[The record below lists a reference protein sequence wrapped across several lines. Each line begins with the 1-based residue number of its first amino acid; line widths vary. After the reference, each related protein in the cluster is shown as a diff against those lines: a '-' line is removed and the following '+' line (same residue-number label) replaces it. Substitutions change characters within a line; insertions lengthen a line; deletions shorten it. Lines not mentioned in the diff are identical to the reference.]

1 MTEEPGR
8 KPYKVSVVDRE
19 TGGARPSRGAAGADT
34 PSEPEPADADET
46 GDDAEEGSGPDS
58 PDPQGT
64 STKPAQRAP
73 GKGGKGG
80 KPPAAKGR
88 WSTRSLGRKS
98 QIGLLVVAV
107 LGVVGTAVFGN
118 AWASL
123 SDQQNQQA
131 QVRTVTNN
139 FLLALTNFDAKSV
152 DADFNKIQ
160 QYATGSFATQS
171 NQFFGSTIRSQL
183 EAALASSR
191 GQIRS
196 QFVQS
201 INGNKASVYSV
212 VDQTY
217 INNKMTSPSADE
229 LQIQTD
235 LTQTGSGWKVSNV
248 TVLNNSGAGS
258 GTGSTSPSSTTTT
271 VPSATTA
278 PSTTAAP

>member
-19 TGGARPSRGAAGADT
+19 TGSARPRPADGADGAD
-34 PSEPEPADADET
+34 PSDET
-46 GDDAEEGSGPDS
+46 DSSDVAETAGGSDEDR
-58 PDPQGT
+58 PDPKGVA
-64 STKPAQRAP
+64 SKPAAP
-73 GKGGKGG
+73 GAGSAKKA
-80 KPPAAKGR
+80 PAAKSR
-88 WSTRSLGRKS
+88 WYARSLGRKS
-98 QIGLLVVAV
+98 QIVVLVIAV
-107 LGVVGTAVFGN
+107 LGIVGTAVFAQ

-123 SDQQNQQA
+123 NGRAGQQA
-131 QVRTVTNN
+131 QVQTVTTN

-160 QYATGSFATQS
+160 GYATGSFASQS

-201 INGNKASVYSV
+201 INGDKASVYSV

-217 INNKMTSPSADE
+217 INNKMSSPSADE

-235 LTQTGSGWKVSNV
+235 LTMTGAGWKVSNV

-258 GTGSTSPSSTTTT
+258 ATGSSSSSSPSTT
-271 VPSATTA
+271 VPSTTTA
-278 PSTTAAP
+278 PPTTAAP

>member
-1 MTEEPGR
+1 MTDEQGP

-19 TGGARPSRGAAGADT
+19 TGGARPGRATAGAGAT
-34 PSEPEPADADET
+34 SEADSPMVEGPEDGTDAD
-46 GDDAEEGSGPDS
+46 GPGPSGAVS
-58 PDPQGT
+58 
-64 STKPAQRAP
+64 KPAAP
-73 GKGGKGG
+73 VKAA
-80 KPPAAKGR
+80 AAKGR
-88 WSTRSLGRKS
+88 WYARTLGRKG
-98 QIGLLVVAV
+98 QIVVLVIAI
-107 LGVVGTAVFGN
+107 LGVVGTAVFGH
-118 AWASL
+118 AWATL
-123 SDQQNQQA
+123 NNQAGQQA

-160 QYATGSFATQS
+160 RYATGSFATQS

-217 INNKMTSPSADE
+217 VNNKMTSPSADE

-235 LTQTGSGWKVSNV
+235 LTLTGSGWKVSNV

-258 GTGSTSPSSTTTT
+258 GTGSSSSSST
-271 VPSATTA
+271 PTTA
-278 PSTTAAP
+278 PPTTAAP

>member
-1 MTEEPGR
+1 MTEEQGP

-19 TGGARPSRGAAGADT
+19 TGGARPRATDADT
-34 PSEPEPADADET
+34 SAEVEQPDDGSDA
-46 GDDAEEGSGPDS
+46 GS
-58 PDPQGT
+58 PDPKAAAPK
-64 STKPAQRAP
+64 SAPPAAP
-73 GKGGKGG
+73 GKGKA
-80 KPPAAKGR
+80 PVAKGR
-88 WSTRSLGRKS
+88 WYARSLGRKS
-98 QIGLLVVAV
+98 QIVLLVIAV

-118 AWASL
+118 AWATL
-123 SDQQNQQA
+123 SDRQGQQA
-131 QVRTVTNN
+131 QVESVTNN

-160 QYATGSFATQS
+160 QYATGSFASQS

-201 INGNKASVYSV
+201 INGNSASVYSV

-235 LTQTGSGWKVSNV
+235 LTMTGSGWKVSNV

-258 GTGSTSPSSTTTT
+258 GTGSTSSSSTTTT
-271 VPSATTA
+271 VPAATTT
-278 PSTTAAP
+278 PTTAAP

>member
-1 MTEEPGR
+1 MTEKQDP

-19 TGGARPSRGAAGADT
+19 TGSVRPSRGAGADT
-34 PSEPEPADADET
+34 FSEADSADVEET
-46 GDDAEEGSGPDS
+46 EEESDADS
-58 PDPQGT
+58 PDP
-64 STKPAQRAP
+64 KPAASKPTAPGKAAP
-73 GKGGKGG
+73 GKGKA
-80 KPPAAKGR
+80 PVKGR
-88 WSTRSLGRKS
+88 WYARTLGRKS
-98 QIGLLVVAV
+98 QIVLLVIAV
-107 LGVVGTAVFGN
+107 LGVVGTAVFGS

-123 SDQQNQQA
+123 SNRQSQQA
-131 QVRTVTNN
+131 QVETVTNN
-139 FLLALTNFDAKSV
+139 FLLALTNFDSKSV

-201 INGNKASVYSV
+201 INGNNASVYSV

-217 INNKMTSPSADE
+217 VNNKMTSPSADE

-235 LTQTGSGWKVSNV
+235 LTMTGSGWKVSNV

-258 GTGSTSPSSTTTT
+258 GTGSTSSSSTTTT
-271 VPSATTA
+271 VPATTTT
-278 PSTTAAP
+278 PTTAAP

>member
-1 MTEEPGR
+1 MTEKQDP

-19 TGGARPSRGAAGADT
+19 TGSVRPSRAAGADIS
-34 PSEPEPADADET
+34 SEADSADVEET
-46 GDDAEEGSGPDS
+46 EDGSGAKDS
-58 PDPQGT
+58 GPKGVA
-64 STKPAQRAP
+64 SKPAVP
-73 GKGGKGG
+73 GAG
-80 KPPAAKGR
+80 AAKKAPATKTR
-88 WSTRSLGRKS
+88 WYARSLGRKS
-98 QIGLLVVAV
+98 QIVLLVIAV
-107 LGVVGTAVFGN
+107 LGVVGTAVFGQ

-123 SDQQNQQA
+123 NGQAGQQA
-131 QVRTVTNN
+131 QVQTVTSN

-160 QYATGSFATQS
+160 GYATGSFANQS

-201 INGNKASVYSV
+201 INGN
-212 VDQTY
+212 
-217 INNKMTSPSADE
+217 NKMSSPSADE

-235 LTQTGSGWKVSNV
+235 LTMTGAGWKVSNV

-258 GTGSTSPSSTTTT
+258 ATGSSSPSSPTTVPSTTTT
-271 VPSATTA
+271 P
-278 PSTTAAP
+278 TTAAP

>member
-1 MTEEPGR
+1 MTEEPGP

-19 TGGARPSRGAAGADT
+19 TGGARPRAGAA
-34 PSEPEPADADET
+34 EADADTSPEV
-46 GDDAEEGSGPDS
+46 ES
-58 PDPQGT
+58 PDEGT
-64 STKPAQRAP
+64 DATTPAPKAAA
-73 GKGGKGG
+73 K
-80 KPPAAKGR
+80 PAAKGR
-88 WSTRSLGRKS
+88 WYTRSLGRKS
-98 QIGLLVVAV
+98 QIVLLVIAV
-107 LGVVGTAVFGN
+107 LGVVGPAVFGS
-118 AWASL
+118 AWANL
-123 SDQQNQQA
+123 SDQQSQQNQ
-131 QVRTVTNN
+131 VESVTNN
-139 FLLALTNFDAKSV
+139 FLLALTNFDAKTV

-217 INNKMTSPSADE
+217 INNKLTSPSADV

-235 LTQTGSGWKVSNV
+235 LTMTGSGWKVSNV

-258 GTGSTSPSSTTTT
+258 GTGSSSTTPTS
-271 VPSATTA
+271 VPPAATTTT
-278 PSTTAAP
+278 PTTAAP

>member
-1 MTEEPGR
+1 MTEEPGP

-19 TGGARPSRGAAGADT
+19 TGGARPSPRD
-34 PSEPEPADADET
+34 ADADTDTSPEVEAP
-46 GDDAEEGSGPDS
+46 DDGSGADS
-58 PDPQGT
+58 PDP
-64 STKPAQRAP
+64 KAAAAPAK
-73 GKGGKGG
+73 GKGSA
-80 KPPAAKGR
+80 PAARGR
-88 WSTRSLGRKS
+88 WYARSLGRKT
-98 QIGLLVVAV
+98 QMVVLVIAV

-123 SDQQNQQA
+123 SDRQDQQA
-131 QVRTVTNN
+131 QVESVNSN

-160 QYATGSFATQS
+160 TYATGSFANQS

-196 QFVQS
+196 QYVQS

-217 INNKMTSPSADE
+217 INNKMKSPSADE

-235 LTQTGSGWKVSNV
+235 LTMTGSGWKVSNV

-258 GTGSTSPSSTTTT
+258 GTGSTPSSSTPTSVPPTTVPATTTT
-271 VPSATTA
+271 P
-278 PSTTAAP
+278 TTAAP

>member
-1 MTEEPGR
+1 MTEEQTP

-19 TGGARPSRGAAGADT
+19 TGGARPRDT
-34 PSEPEPADADET
+34 GTDTDADASSDVEIEAE
-46 GDDAEEGSGPDS
+46 DDGSDAGS
-58 PDPQGT
+58 PDP
-64 STKPAQRAP
+64 K
-73 GKGGKGG
+73 
-80 KPPAAKGR
+80 PAAKPAASGSAKGQAPAAQGR
-88 WSTRSLGRKS
+88 WYTRTLGRKS
-98 QIGLLVVAV
+98 QIVLLVIAV
-107 LGVVGTAVFGN
+107 LGVVGTAVFGH

-123 SDQQNQQA
+123 NGQQDQQA
-131 QVRTVTNN
+131 QVRGVTNS

-152 DADFNKIQ
+152 DADFNRIQ

-217 INNKMTSPSADE
+217 VNNKMTSPSADE

-235 LTQTGSGWKVSNV
+235 LTLTGSGWKVSNV
-248 TVLNNSGAGS
+248 TVLNNSGAA
-258 GTGSTSPSSTTTT
+258 GTGSTSSSSTTTT
-271 VPSATTA
+271 VPATTTT
-278 PSTTAAP
+278 PTTAAP

>member
-1 MTEEPGR
+1 VTEEPGR

-19 TGGARPSRGAAGADT
+19 TGSARPSR
-34 PSEPEPADADET
+34 P
-46 GDDAEEGSGPDS
+46 DDAGTSSEADSADVEDTGEGPDATS
-58 PDPQGT
+58 PDPKGVA
-64 STKPAQRAP
+64 SKPAVPGPGAAKPAP
-73 GKGGKGG
+73 
-80 KPPAAKGR
+80 ATKGR
-88 WSTRSLGRKS
+88 WYARSLGRKS
-98 QIGLLVVAV
+98 QIVVLVIAV
-107 LGVVGTAVFGN
+107 LGIVGTVVFGQ
-118 AWASL
+118 AWATL
-123 SDQQNQQA
+123 NGRAGQQT
-131 QVRTVTNN
+131 QVQTVTRN
-139 FLLALTNFDAKSV
+139 FLLALTNFDSKSV

-160 QYATGSFATQS
+160 GYATGSFANQS

-201 INGNKASVYSV
+201 INGNTATVYSV

-217 INNKMTSPSADE
+217 INNKMSSPSADE

-235 LTQTGSGWKVSNV
+235 LTMTGAGWKVSNV

-258 GTGSTSPSSTTTT
+258 GTGSTSTSSPTTT
-271 VPSATTA
+271 VPSTTTA

>member
-1 MTEEPGR
+1 MTEEPTP

-19 TGGARPSRGAAGADT
+19 TGGARPRPTDSD
-34 PSEPEPADADET
+34 ADAET
-46 GDDAEEGSGPDS
+46 SPELEPTDDGSDAES
-58 PDPQGT
+58 PDPT
-64 STKPAQRAP
+64 AATA
-73 GKGGKGG
+73 
-80 KPPAAKGR
+80 KPPALGPGKAKAPAAKSR
-88 WSTRSLGRKS
+88 WYARALGRKT
-98 QIGLLVVAV
+98 QIVVVVIAV
-107 LGVVGTAVFGN
+107 LGVVGTAVFGH

-123 SDQQNQQA
+123 NDQQNQQT
-131 QVRTVTNN
+131 QVRSVTNS
-139 FLLALTNFDAKSV
+139 FLLALTNFDSKSV

-217 INNKMTSPSADE
+217 VNNKMTSPSADE

-235 LTQTGSGWKVSNV
+235 LTLTGSGWKVSNV
-248 TVLNNSGAGS
+248 TVLNNSGAAGN
-258 GTGSTSPSSTTTT
+258 GSTSSSSTTTT
-271 VPSATTA
+271 APPATTT
-278 PSTTAAP
+278 PTTAAP

>member
-1 MTEEPGR
+1 
-8 KPYKVSVVDRE
+8 
-19 TGGARPSRGAAGADT
+19 
-34 PSEPEPADADET
+34 
-46 GDDAEEGSGPDS
+46 
-58 PDPQGT
+58 
-64 STKPAQRAP
+64 
-73 GKGGKGG
+73 
-80 KPPAAKGR
+80 
-88 WSTRSLGRKS
+88 
-98 QIGLLVVAV
+98 
-107 LGVVGTAVFGN
+107 VFGH

-123 SDQQNQQA
+123 NDQQNQQT
-131 QVRTVTNN
+131 QVRSVTNS
-139 FLLALTNFDAKSV
+139 FLLALTNFDSKSV

-217 INNKMTSPSADE
+217 VNNKMTSPSADE

-235 LTQTGSGWKVSNV
+235 LTLTGSGWKVSNV
-248 TVLNNSGAGS
+248 TVLNNSGAAGN
-258 GTGSTSPSSTTTT
+258 GSTSSSSTTTT
-271 VPSATTA
+271 APPATTT
-278 PSTTAAP
+278 PTTAAP